1 MKLQYASTA
10 LKAPTRDQVFIF
22 RRRWLA
28 KMQNLD
34 NLALTPG
41 AKFQNVLFW
50 AASKTAYFE
59 NFQIPIPSRILLI
72 LSFLQLFQQLTV
84 NKFVI
89 KFCR

>member
-59 NFQIPIPSRILLI
+59 NFQIPIPSRILII
-72 LSFLQLFQQLTV
+72 LSFLQLTV